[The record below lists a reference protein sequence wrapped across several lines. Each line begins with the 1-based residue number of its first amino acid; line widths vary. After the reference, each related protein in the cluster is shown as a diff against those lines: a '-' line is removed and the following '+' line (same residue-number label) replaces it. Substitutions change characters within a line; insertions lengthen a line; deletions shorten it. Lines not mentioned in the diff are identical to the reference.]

1 MTATDPMSAPD
12 PMTAPVSRSLADL
25 AHDET
30 GVLDAVQG
38 ERSFRRRLLEMGF
51 LPGTPVR
58 MVRNIP
64 IGDVLEVELRS
75 SRVSLRISE
84 ARAIRLREGASGDGS
99 PGDGD

>member
-1 MTATDPMSAPD
+1 MSTTLDPLVPGI
-12 PMTAPVSRSLADL
+12 PTPTGRSLADL
-25 AHDET
+25 VYDEI
-30 GVLDAVQG
+30 GILGAVEG

-64 IGDVLEVELRS
+64 IGDVLEVELRT

-84 ARAIRLREGASGDGS
+84 ARSIHLAA
-99 PGDGD
+99 PVQP